1 MHKCIFNQIPG
12 DAFVERKEKAFS
24 LYSWLHVLGSYFFFY
39 ALGESDTIYPTSS
52 RIWHF
57 ATRVLLS
64 LSVFLSQFCKLL
76 RLPLRNYWSQLF
88 WLSGKQSRNWRLRI
102 YESHIYSNK
111 GTVYLR
117 SPRQDSDKQKNIEIE
132 IEIWGSSQSATSV
145 SYDKYLPLAAD
156 WLLKLLPYNLY
167 KIWE

>member
-39 ALGESDTIYPTSS
+39 ALGESDTICPTSS

-88 WLSGKQSRNWRLRI
+88 WLTVKNLWKSYIQIKQL
-102 YESHIYSNK
+102 SNTIFMK
-111 GTVYLR
+111 TVYLR

>member
-1 MHKCIFNQIPG
+1 MK
-12 DAFVERKEKAFS
+12 
-24 LYSWLHVLGSYFFFY
+24 
-39 ALGESDTIYPTSS
+39 
-52 RIWHF
+52 
-57 ATRVLLS
+57 
-64 LSVFLSQFCKLL
+64 
-76 RLPLRNYWSQLF
+76 
-88 WLSGKQSRNWRLRI
+88 
-102 YESHIYSNK
+102 
-111 GTVYLR
+111 TVYLR